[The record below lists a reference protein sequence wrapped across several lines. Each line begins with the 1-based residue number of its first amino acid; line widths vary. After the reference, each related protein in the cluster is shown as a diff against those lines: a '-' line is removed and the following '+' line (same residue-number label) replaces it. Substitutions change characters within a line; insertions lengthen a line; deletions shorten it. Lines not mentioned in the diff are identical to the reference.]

1 MKRKPTAV
9 LLSLCLALCA
19 LFSGCNV
26 NVNVKDVSSIESRA
40 RQVISRLA
48 ESDEE
53 SDSAAEESPESSSKA
68 SSKASSKKSSKTS
81 SKTSSKAGSK
91 TSSKSSSKASSKAS
105 SKTSSKA
112 SSKASSKTSSK
123 ASSKAS
129 SKTSSKA
136 SSKASSK
143 TSSKTTS
150 KAASYTMADV
160 KALKNTEHFAK
171 KTLEHIFDGTI
182 NSKGNA
188 TGYHYSRVTDSK
200 GEIIA
205 GTESAR
211 DSRGVFTAK
220 VKVSGVKKNGFSSF
234 YPEDWSP
241 QQVVDAINEAYQDAL
256 SDKSNPHGELWIG
269 YSGDLEIDMY
279 LDSSKK
285 ITTAYP
291 IYEGD

>member
-105 SKTSSKA
+105 SKTSSKV
-112 SSKASSKTSSK
+112 SSK

-136 SSKASSK
+136 S
-143 TSSKTTS
+143 S

>member
-48 ESDEE
+48 ENDEE

-91 TSSKSSSKASSKAS
+91 TSSKTSSKVSSKASSKTSSKVSSKASSKAS

-112 SSKASSKTSSK
+112 S
-123 ASSKAS
+123 
-129 SKTSSKA
+129 
-136 SSKASSK
+136 
-143 TSSKTTS
+143 S

>member
-91 TSSKSSSKASSKAS
+91 TSSKTSSKVSSKASSKRSSKVSSKASSKAS

-112 SSKASSKTSSK
+112 S
-123 ASSKAS
+123 
-129 SKTSSKA
+129 
-136 SSKASSK
+136 
-143 TSSKTTS
+143 S